1 VSLVWALPLVVAMQS
16 RSASVSPRPVA
27 WAAQSPRPT
36 ACQGSPGLWE
46 LSRQALVLRRC
57 RELSRA
63 QALLE
68 GAPDKARERAD
79 ALLKEA
85 PDFAEARV
93 LHGRASLRLGDGE
106 TALRELSPL
115 LTADASKASDPAA
128 LLDGGRAA
136 LSQQDLTNAARFYRM
151 LGSRAA
157 LLAERRQQTVAYL
170 EIASA
175 LLAEGSAPIDDVLAY
190 LREARRR
197 AAGSGFGGLCAALT
211 AVAWVSS
218 GREAEG
224 QGALAEIG
232 DLDALSS
239 FETRKDVWLPSG
251 VFHALLGLALETSQP
266 EASRQHYEALAK
278 TALAKTSVGK
288 IATRPRT
295 RAPSPKAK
303 RREGR

>member
-1 VSLVWALPLVVAMQS
+1 MSLVWALPLLVAMQS

-27 WAAQSPRPT
+27 WAAQSPRP
-36 ACQGSPGLWE
+36 AVCQGSPGLWE
-46 LSRQALVLRRC
+46 LSRQSLVLRRC

-68 GAPDKARERAD
+68 RAPDKARERAE

-115 LTADASKASDPAA
+115 LTADAGRVTDPAA

-136 LSQQDLTNAARFYRM
+136 LSQQDLTSAARFYRM
-151 LGSRAA
+151 LGSRAG

-170 EIASA
+170 EVASA

-197 AAGSGFGGLCAALT
+197 AAGSGFGGLCASLT
-211 AVAWVSS
+211 ALAWISA

-232 DLDALSS
+232 DVDFLSR
-239 FETRKDVWLPSG
+239 FEKSPDVWLPNG
-251 VFHALLGLALETSQP
+251 VFHALMGLALETKQP
-266 EASRQHYEALAK
+266 EASRQHYEALSK
-278 TALAKTSVGK
+278 TPLSKTSVGK
-288 IATRPRT
+288 IAS
-295 RAPSPKAK
+295 RARSTAVAAKPK
-303 RREGR
+303 RREAK